1 MDDYDIKFFTELTK
15 INKDTWWCKGGDLT
29 GEESFK
35 AEMTALDKIEA
46 DLDAVLGEEKSE

>member
-1 MDDYDIKFFTELTK
+1 MMQR
-15 INKDTWWCKGGDLT
+15 GGDLT
-29 GEESFK
+29 GEEAFK

>member
-15 INKDTWWCKGGDLT
+15 ILDDAKGDLT
-29 GEESFK
+29 GEEAFK
-35 AEMTALDKIEA
+35 AEMAALDKIEA